1 VRVGP
6 TESAEDDLPHG
17 FGDIGGGLMSER
29 PGGSYLFDR
38 KQGDQERLI
47 RSSEALGSFTTEACL
62 RAGLRPGGRAIDIG
76 CGPLGALPALAE
88 IVGSEGRVAGLDSSD
103 EALALART
111 ILAQQG
117 YTSVTLVHA
126 ALDTVPAAELC
137 PPGPFDLAYVRRFL
151 VHQSDAAAV
160 LSRLSRLVRTG
171 GRIVAHEIP
180 PGSGYPALTPPVSA
194 LQRVDALVHAGVK
207 ARGGAY
213 DAANHFGPL
222 CREAGLRLLDQRGF
236 LPAAESGALL
246 ETFQAVLRS
255 LAPGVIALGVTTATE
270 VDDLL
275 SELEVAKRG
284 EYLSAFG
291 NLYIEMIAEV
301 P

>member
-1 VRVGP
+1 V
-6 TESAEDDLPHG
+6 
-17 FGDIGGGLMSER
+17 SEQ
-29 PGGSYLFDR
+29 PGASYVFDR
-38 KQGDQERLI
+38 KQDDQERLI
-47 RSSEALGSFTTEACL
+47 RSSAALGRFTTEACL

-88 IVGSEGRVAGLDSSD
+88 LVGSDGHVAGLDSSG
-103 EALALART
+103 EALALARA
-111 ILAQQG
+111 ILTQHG
-117 YTSVTLVHA
+117 YTTVTLIQA
-126 ALDTVPAAELC
+126 ELDTVAAAELC

-151 VHQSDAAAV
+151 VHQADAAAV
-160 LSRLSRLVRTG
+160 LSRISRLVRSG

-180 PGSGYPALTPPVSA
+180 PGSGYPALTPPVPA
-194 LQRVDALVHAGVK
+194 LQRVDELVHAGVK

-213 DAANHFGPL
+213 HAANQFPPL
-222 CREAGLRLLDQRGF
+222 CRDAGLRFLDQRGF
-236 LPAAESGALL
+236 LPAAEPVALL

-255 LAPGVIALGVTTATE
+255 LASGVIAQGLTTATE

-275 SELEVAKRG
+275 SELEVAKSG
-284 EYLSAFG
+284 EYVSSFG